1 MKYVLLLGDGMA
13 DTPVPSL
20 NGRTPLQA
28 ARHPHMDRLA
38 QAGDLGL
45 ARTIP
50 EGMPTGSD
58 TANMACMGFD
68 PKEFYSGRSPLEA
81 VSMGVALAD
90 DDVAFRCNL
99 VNVSGAFPDATMV
112 DYSSDEITTPEAREL
127 VAALAPAFA
136 ARAAELGYTAALH
149 PGISYRHCFVLS
161 HAQTGTHGT
170 PPHDITGKPAVLPQG
185 RYADLLTDLI
195 KLSRTILE
203 DHPVNV
209 ARRARGLH
217 PANCA
222 WFWGEGTK
230 PRLADFGE
238 KYGLVPGVVCAVDL
252 IKGLGKCAGMRTIDV
267 PGATGAIETNF
278 RGKGEAA
285 IRLLRDGCD
294 FVYIHVE
301 SPDECGH
308 HGDPEKKVW
317 AIESL
322 DSEILGP
329 ILAEFADE
337 PLSVLVMP
345 DHPTP
350 VAVRTHTG
358 DPVPFLIWR
367 SNRPGAHPA
376 PRYTEA
382 DAASTGVYLPEGYR
396 IMDRFLKG

>member
-20 NGRTPLQA
+20 GGRTPLEA
-28 ARHPHMDRLA
+28 ARHPYMDALA
-38 QAGDLGL
+38 QDGDVGM

-50 EGMPTGSD
+50 AGMPTGSD

-68 PKEFYSGRSPLEA
+68 PQKYYSGRSPLEA

-99 VNVSGAFPDATMV
+99 VTLSDDCGTMV
-112 DYSSDEITTPEAREL
+112 DYSSDEITTQEAREL

-136 ARAAELGYTAALH
+136 AYAAERGYTAALH
-149 PGISYRHCFVLS
+149 PGISYRHCFVIS
-161 HAQTGTHGT
+161 HAETGTHGT

-185 RYADLLTDLI
+185 RYADLLTGLI
-195 KLSRTILE
+195 RLSWDILPA
-203 DHPVNV
+203 HPVNA

-217 PANCA
+217 PANSA

-230 PRLADFGE
+230 PRLTDFRE
-238 KYGLVPGVVCAVDL
+238 KYGLTAGVVCAVDL
-252 IKGLGKCAGMRTIDV
+252 IKGLGKCAGMRVADV

-285 IRLLRDGCD
+285 IRLLREGCD

-308 HGDPEKKVW
+308 HGEPERKVW
-317 AIESL
+317 SIESL
-322 DSEILGP
+322 DAEILGP
-329 ILAEFADE
+329 IVEAFRDE

-350 VAVRTHTG
+350 IAVQTHTG
-358 DPVPFLIWR
+358 DPVPFVIWR
-367 SNRPGAHPA
+367 SGEKGPNPA

-382 DAASTGVYLPEGYR
+382 DAAKTGVFLPEGFR
-396 IMDRFLKG
+396 IMDRFLRP